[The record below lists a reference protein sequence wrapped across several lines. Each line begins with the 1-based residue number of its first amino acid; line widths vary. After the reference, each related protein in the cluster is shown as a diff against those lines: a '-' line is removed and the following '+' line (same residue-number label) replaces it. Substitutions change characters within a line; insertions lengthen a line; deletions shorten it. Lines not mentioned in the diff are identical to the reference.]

1 MPTHTTM
8 PALPNT
14 TLTLLENFGHSLHA
28 ASYYYQPESADQI
41 AALFKASGN
50 NGHRIALRGAGRS
63 YNDAALNGGGIVLGL
78 RKMNHV
84 LEWNPETG
92 IIRAEPGM
100 TIEEL
105 WQKVLP
111 DGWWPPV
118 VSGTMKTT
126 LGGCLGMNIH
136 GKNNFQAGTIG
147 EHVQSFTALL
157 PTGSEITCTPEQ
169 NSELFRA
176 MIGGLGM
183 LGVFT
188 SITLKMKKV
197 YSGLLRI
204 NAWRATDLKAHLR
217 DLDVRKGQSDYIVGW
232 LDTMAGGAGLGRGEL
247 HSAKYLP
254 AGEDP
259 DARGTVQLKNQTLPA
274 RMFGVV
280 PKSALHYF
288 MTPFWNNLGIRGVN
302 LAKYAVIRERSYLQ
316 SHAAFHF
323 LLDYVPQW
331 ELAYGRG
338 GLIQYQ
344 SFLPL
349 NTAYDA
355 WREILSR
362 SLRRGLPSYLGV
374 TKRHRPDD
382 FLLSHAVD
390 GYSLA
395 LDFKVTD
402 SNRAALKKMLGEF
415 DEIVL
420 QAGGR
425 FYFAKNS
432 ETSPETARRFLGE
445 ETIAKFKE
453 LKRRCDP
460 QNLLESDLYRR
471 VFG

>member
-1 MPTHTTM
+1 
-8 PALPNT
+8 
-14 TLTLLENFGHSLHA
+14 
-28 ASYYYQPESADQI
+28 
-41 AALFKASGN
+41 
-50 NGHRIALRGAGRS
+50 
-63 YNDAALNGGGIVLGL
+63 
-78 RKMNHV
+78 
-84 LEWNPETG
+84 
-92 IIRAEPGM
+92 
-100 TIEEL
+100 
-105 WQKVLP
+105 
-111 DGWWPPV
+111 
-118 VSGTMKTT
+118 
-126 LGGCLGMNIH
+126 
-136 GKNNFQAGTIG
+136 
-147 EHVQSFTALL
+147 
-157 PTGSEITCTPEQ
+157 
-169 NSELFRA
+169 
-176 MIGGLGM
+176 
-183 LGVFT
+183 
-188 SITLKMKKV
+188 
-197 YSGLLRI
+197 
-204 NAWRATDLKAHLR
+204 
-217 DLDVRKGQSDYIVGW
+217 
-232 LDTMAGGAGLGRGEL
+232 MAGGAGLGRGEL